1 MDYPGF
7 DWQPDLAGVSLVA
20 EGLAAALPELRAA
33 RFARAWAGI
42 LPFTSDNLP
51 IIGRAPGFDDL
62 VIAAG
67 HVFGNGAGPTT
78 GPPRGRPHL
87 RDRTDPRHD
96 AVPPRPAEPAAGR
109 RRERLVA
116 MEARMDRRIAFI
128 NPFGTAAFDS
138 IIEETLVP
146 YAAAG
151 TSVDVI
157 HLEGVPKNIDYYYP
171 MHLMQL
177 AIFDEVRR
185 LEERGYDAVVVGCCY
200 DPGVRVARELVDIPV
215 VGPLEAAMN
224 HASYFGHSFTVV
236 TDHAKARP
244 WLEDLVRIHGAGNCR
259 GVRCIDW
266 YVTDMIEDT
275 TAVADDAAAACLQA
289 LQDDQAEVVILGC
302 TIIGGCLEREI
313 MTTGRHRELP
323 ILNPN
328 LLALKAAETLA
339 DLHRMGKYNISRVG
353 LYQRHEQHDAAEA
366 EEVRRR
372 WHLVDRGAVETE
384 A

>member
-1 MDYPGF
+1 M
-7 DWQPDLAGVSLVA
+7 V
-20 EGLAAALPELRAA
+20 
-33 RFARAWAGI
+33 
-42 LPFTSDNLP
+42 T
-51 IIGRAPGFDDL
+51 
-62 VIAAG
+62 
-67 HVFGNGAGPTT
+67 
-78 GPPRGRPHL
+78 
-87 RDRTDPRHD
+87 RDGDGE
-96 AVPPRPAEPAAGR
+96 V
-109 RRERLVA
+109 
-116 MEARMDRRIAFI
+116 DRRIAFI
-128 NPFGTAAFDS
+128 NPFGTASFDA

-146 YAAAG
+146 YAARG
-151 TSVDVI
+151 TAVDVI
-157 HLEGVPKNIDYYYP
+157 HLEGVPANIDYYYP

-244 WLEDLVRIHGAGNCR
+244 WLEDMVRIHGAGNCR
-259 GVRCIDW
+259 GVRFIDW

-275 TAVADDAAAACLQA
+275 TAVADDAAAACLTA
-289 LQDDQAEVVILGC
+289 LREDQAEVVILGC

-339 DLHRMGKYNISRVG
+339 DLHRHGKYSISRVG
-353 LYQRHEQHDAAEA
+353 LYQRHEQHDPAEA

-372 WHLVDRGAVETE
+372 WHLADRGAVESGP
-384 A
+384 